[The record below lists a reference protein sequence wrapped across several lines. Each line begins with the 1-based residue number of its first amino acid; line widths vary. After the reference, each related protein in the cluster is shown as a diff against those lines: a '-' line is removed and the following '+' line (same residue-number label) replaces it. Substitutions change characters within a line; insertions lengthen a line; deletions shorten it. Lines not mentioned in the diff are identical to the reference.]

1 MTDTSDTLGDV
12 DAIQPIA
19 PLATVRSYSD
29 LLTALRDRAEQLNI
43 SRASIGDCAGFHQGY
58 AETILSGVKSLGPQ
72 SLAPFLTAM
81 GLKLILVEDVE
92 AVAKYASRIERRQ
105 CVPRMPPDAVLT
117 KRRRRRRAKAANQ
130 HCGDSSWGKRMAAM
144 RQLRLSKFKRT
155 AIARIAARVRW
166 RGK

>member
-1 MTDTSDTLGDV
+1 M
-12 DAIQPIA
+12 
-19 PLATVRSYSD
+19 
-29 LLTALRDRAEQLNI
+29 
-43 SRASIGDCAGFHQGY
+43 
-58 AETILSGVKSLGPQ
+58 KSLGPQ

-117 KRRRRRRAKAANQ
+117 QRRRRRRAKAANQ
-130 HCGDSSWGKRMAAM
+130 HRGDSSWGKRMAM

-155 AIARIAARVRW
+155 AIARIAARARW